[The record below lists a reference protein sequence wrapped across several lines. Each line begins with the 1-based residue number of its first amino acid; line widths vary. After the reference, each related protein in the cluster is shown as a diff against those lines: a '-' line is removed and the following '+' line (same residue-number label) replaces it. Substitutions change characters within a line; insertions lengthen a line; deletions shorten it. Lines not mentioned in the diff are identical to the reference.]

1 MAHHTEHEIEHGKK
15 VPAQTKEIWKTF
27 WILLGITALEFVIA
41 FTVDADHYK
50 WTKVGIFIILTIVK
64 AYYIVGIFMHLK
76 NEVKSLIWTIVLPC
90 VFVAWLVVALIIEGG
105 YIGFERLLFT
115 K

>member
-1 MAHHTEHEIEHGKK
+1 
-15 VPAQTKEIWKTF
+15 
-27 WILLGITALEFVIA
+27 
-41 FTVDADHYK
+41 
-50 WTKVGIFIILTIVK
+50 
-64 AYYIVGIFMHLK
+64 
-76 NEVKSLIWTIVLPC
+76 LPC

>member
-1 MAHHTEHEIEHGKK
+1 MAQHSENTEKL
-15 VPAQTKEIWKTF
+15 PAQTKEIWRTF
-27 WILLGITALEFVIA
+27 WILLGITALEFLIA
-41 FTVDADHYK
+41 FVIDADTYK

-76 NEVKSLIWTIVLPC
+76 HEVKSLIWTIVLPC
-90 VFVAWLVVALIIEGG
+90 IFVVWLIVALIVEGG
-105 YIGFERLLFT
+105 YIGLERLLF

>member
-1 MAHHTEHEIEHGKK
+1 MAQHTESGEKL
-15 VPAQTKEIWKTF
+15 PSQTKEIWRTF

-41 FTVDADHYK
+41 FTVDADLYK
-50 WTKVGIFIILTIVK
+50 WTKVGIFIILTLVK

-76 NEVKSLIWTIVLPC
+76 HEVKSLIWTVVLPC
-90 VFVAWLVVALIIEGG
+90 MFVAWLVVALIVEGG
-105 YIGFERLLFT
+105 YIGWERLFFIG

>member
-1 MAHHTEHEIEHGKK
+1 MAQHTEHHGEKL
-15 VPAQTKEIWKTF
+15 PAQTKEIWKTF

-41 FTVDADHYK
+41 FVVDPDHYK
-50 WTKVGIFIILTIVK
+50 WPKIGLFIILTIVK

-76 NEVKSLIWTIVLPC
+76 HEVKSLIWSVVLPC
-90 VFVAWLVVALIIEGG
+90 IFVVWLIVALIVEGG
-105 YIGFERLLFT
+105 YIGFERFL